1 MTYSLKIFFI
11 LFSCA
16 AASVAAETLYKSVN
30 DKGEV
35 TFSDSPP
42 ENAAKVETIQV
53 QPAPTEQ
60 QLRESMEREKMIEAQ
75 ANELGAANAA
85 RAREREQSAP
95 APQKIPEAVE
105 PVQTY
110 NRGYNPN
117 LGNAAP
123 PPNRPVQPLP
133 GGRPVQ
139 LPAKPMLRRA
149 P

>member
-30 DKGEV
+30 DKGEI

-60 QLRESMEREKMIEAQ
+60 QQRDRDAG
-75 ANELGAANAA
+75 EL
-85 RAREREQSAP
+85 P
-95 APQKIPEAVE
+95 
-105 PVQTY
+105 
-110 NRGYNPN
+110 
-117 LGNAAP
+117 
-123 PPNRPVQPLP
+123 
-133 GGRPVQ
+133 
-139 LPAKPMLRRA
+139 
-149 P
+149 